1 MQIPRVLCMPLSF
14 MSSKKAFRSYRKIFK
29 CALAIWLSSFTL
41 ARDPRC
47 ALHRWSYELV
57 YIYLDNMTHNKLLRC
72 IHNILVWPLAG
83 KSFLLHCWVQKKRRC
98 SRWSSTFVP
107 QIVVRCFAKFPQLKT
122 SSHEKKGQ
130 INLATQL
137 LITFNHSF
145 WPRLLM
151 IGGVTRQGG

>member
-1 MQIPRVLCMPLSF
+1 MQIRRVLCHPLSY

-41 ARDPRC
+41 ARDPRF
-47 ALHRWSYELV
+47 ALHRWSCELV
-57 YIYLDNMTHNKLLRC
+57 YIYLDNMTHSKLLHC

-83 KSFLLHCWVQKKRRC
+83 KSVLRWVQEKRRC
-98 SRWSSTFVP
+98 SRWSSMFVP
-107 QIVVRCFAKFPQLKT
+107 QIVVLCFAKFPQLKT
-122 SSHEKKGQ
+122 SSHQKKGQ

-145 WPRLLM
+145 WSRLHM
-151 IGGVTRQGG
+151 IGGVTRQGR